1 MKIKV
6 IYLARLSEDIGKKEE
21 YIDLLESKQTIKDVY
36 LKLELDK
43 INYEITKK
51 DNKYNFENDISNYS
65 NQNKTSNSLK
75 YDNLER
81 NKAFF

>member
-21 YIDLLESKQTIKDVY
+21 YIDLLESKLTIKDVY

-43 INYEITKK
+43 INYEI
-51 DNKYNFENDISNYS
+51 YSARNFEHSVFEDFIEDNDEI
-65 NQNKTSNSLK
+65 
-75 YDNLER
+75 
-81 NKAFF
+81 AFFPTITGG

>member
-36 LKLELDK
+36 LKLKLDK
-43 INYEITKK
+43 INYEIYSAK
-51 DNKYNFENDISNYS
+51 NFEHSVFEDFVEDNDEI
-65 NQNKTSNSLK
+65 
-75 YDNLER
+75 
-81 NKAFF
+81 AFFPTITGG

>member
-21 YIDLLESKQTIKDVY
+21 YIDLLESKLTIKDIY

-43 INYEITKK
+43 INYEI
-51 DNKYNFENDISNYS
+51 YSARNFEHSVFEDFVEDNDEI
-65 NQNKTSNSLK
+65 
-75 YDNLER
+75 
-81 NKAFF
+81 AFFPTITGG

>member
-21 YIDLLESKQTIKDVY
+21 YIDLLESKQTIKDIY

-43 INYEITKK
+43 INYKI
-51 DNKYNFENDISNYS
+51 YS
-65 NQNKTSNSLK
+65 AR
-75 YDNLER
+75 NLEHSVFEDFVED
-81 NKAFF
+81 NDEIAFFPTITGG